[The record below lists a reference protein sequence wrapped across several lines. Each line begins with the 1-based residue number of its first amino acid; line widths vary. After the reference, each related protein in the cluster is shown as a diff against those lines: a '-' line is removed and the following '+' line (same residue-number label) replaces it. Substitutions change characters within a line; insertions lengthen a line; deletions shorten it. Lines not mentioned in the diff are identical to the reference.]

1 MDTSTFDLF
10 HQGQRILCKCPNP
23 NCGEISRLSKIRIKS
38 GKKSKPTWLDEYE
51 KSMKDY
57 NLENAEYV
65 RTKQEKKAKETAKGR
80 IQVAKNIR
88 KVMKKSLIPDY
99 QNILKNYDPYDI
111 NVVGNPIDLV
121 VFDGASKI
129 KEKVKSSG
137 VKSLTGKDIVKEV
150 ILLSKKKSDPYLK
163 KLYKSIDEVIQN
175 KDYEWKTAE
184 VLEGNIQFE

>member
-1 MDTSTFDLF
+1 M
-10 HQGQRILCKCPNP
+10 
-23 NCGEISRLSKIRIKS
+23 
-38 GKKSKPTWLDEYE
+38 
-51 KSMKDY
+51 
-57 NLENAEYV
+57 
-65 RTKQEKKAKETAKGR
+65 RTKQEKKAKETVKGR
-80 IQVAKNIR
+80 IQVEKNIR

-150 ILLSKKKSDPYLK
+150 ILLSKNASNSYSK
-163 KLYKSIDEVIQN
+163 KLHKSIDEVIQN
-175 KDYEWKTAE
+175 KEYEWKTAN
-184 VLEGNIQFE
+184 VLEGNIEFE

>member
-38 GKKSKPTWLDEYE
+38 GKKSKPTWLDEY
-51 KSMKDY
+51 KKRMKEY
-57 NLENAEYV
+57 NAENAEYV

-111 NVVGNPIDLV
+111 NVIGNPIDLV

-129 KEKVKSSG
+129 KEKVKLSG
-137 VKSLTGKDIVKEV
+137 VKSLTGKDVVKEV
-150 ILLSKKKSDPYLK
+150 ILLSKKTSNSDSK
-163 KLYKSIDEVIQN
+163 KLHNQLMKLFRIKSMN
-175 KDYEWKTAE
+175 GK
-184 VLEGNIQFE
+184 LLMC